1 MNVNEAIMKRRSIRS
16 FKSDAVERAKLEEI
30 LQAGAYAPSALNN
43 QNRQLIA
50 ITDSRILKRINDA
63 VENAVDKE
71 TKERILSRAQDGK
84 FNFFYNAP
92 VLILVCCDEKER
104 YPQEDC
110 ACALENM
117 FLSAYSLGLG
127 TCWINQLSALSRTE
141 TIRALLEEMGM
152 KKGYAVNGCCALGYS
167 AVEGKLSKAK
177 TNDIKII

>member
-1 MNVNEAIMKRRSIRS
+1 MNVKEAIMKRRSIRN
-16 FKSDAVERAKLEEI
+16 FKSDAVEMAKLEEI

-43 QNRQLIA
+43 QNRQLLA

-71 TKERILSRAQDGK
+71 TKERILSRAQDGT

-92 VLILVCCDEKER
+92 VLILVCSDENER
-104 YPQEDC
+104 FPQEDC

-141 TIRALLEEMGM
+141 KIRTLLEEFGM

-167 AVEGKLSKAK
+167 AVEAKLSKEK

>member
-43 QNRQLIA
+43 QNRQFIA
-50 ITDSRILKRINDA
+50 ITDSTLLKRINNA
-63 VENAVDKE
+63 VENAVDRE
-71 TKERILSRAQDGK
+71 TRERIMSRAQDGT

-127 TCWINQLSALSRTE
+127 TCWVGRINPPEVKEVFNLPDSLVVYGFLVMGYPSDDCVPAPRHFE
-141 TIRALLEEMGM
+141 RLELRDFVKE
-152 KKGYAVNGCCALGYS
+152 L
-167 AVEGKLSKAK
+167 
-177 TNDIKII
+177 